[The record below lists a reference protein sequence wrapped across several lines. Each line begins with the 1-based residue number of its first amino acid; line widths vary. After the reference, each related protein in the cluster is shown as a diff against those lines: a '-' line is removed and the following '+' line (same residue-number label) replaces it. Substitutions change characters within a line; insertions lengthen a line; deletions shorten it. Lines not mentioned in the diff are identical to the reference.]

1 MKDGLA
7 RKGTFRSDYGYR
19 ASSGMAAAASNGNR
33 PIHCSLSSSPLPPPS
48 PLHPPPSASPSIS
61 SLPLLLPPFTPL
73 PHPPFPR
80 CQPPR
85 ASPDMAAARAEA
97 LLPRER
103 SECNLQGG
111 HEQHLHHHHHG
122 FGDKT
127 ITFWGSCVLNFNNI
141 TGPAVVVL
149 PLLYAQA
156 GWFLP
161 TAGLTL
167 MWLFSSFAATMMCE
181 AQQRIPG
188 NKGFARRF
196 EYCTLV
202 RHYFGDRWYALAQI
216 GFNAGLLASN
226 IASMIVTSQVLDSV
240 VYRLAGTSYGMDYG
254 QWPPAF
260 IESLATGGAGGN
272 VCAWGTTSSGDCN
285 RSVISLGFVLA
296 MAVCI
301 PFARLNLDDNMGFQ
315 FVLAMAVCIPFAR
328 LNLDDNM
335 GFQWLSMLAQL
346 LFSFEFAAQF
356 LSNLLPGSPNYCA
369 GNGPGRTPFLGLDI
383 SQVLGVCVFA
393 YSYVSTIPSWAN
405 EKKPGVNV
413 NRAIWLPASV
423 GCALNI
429 LLGLLGAWAYKL
441 VDDAGHPFKGT
452 DNMLNMLDGQA
463 DAATACGHPHVAPAT
478 EFSVYMWGF
487 FGYIPGIPILA
498 IMVRYNLQAS
508 GLFSDSAAFF
518 WAVVAPWLLTAFF
531 YQAQASGLF
540 SDSAAFFWAVV
551 APWLLTAF
559 FYQAQAS
566 GLFSESAALFWA
578 VVAPALVTHCLLL
591 PSSGLGSLIRLC
603 TNPDEAPTNPPL
615 PTIPPLHALPLHPS
629 APLRTSL
636 EFCNWVAIICQGFIN
651 LVVPTLLF
659 RAALITYPTPEE
671 LESRGYLLVSSS
683 PPSST
688 PLTTTPPASTPL
700 RSSSSAD
707 RSLVGL
713 IQNVIAALSP
723 KHSPSSSEGGAGVME
738 SDMEGAGAYKQMPDG
753 AGGEVGRG
761 GDVIVEGARVVVDS
775 ESDSGSVSDEGG
787 SETEPLT
794 AAAAAAAAAATAT
807 ATPATTTTAAN
818 TTTATANA
826 AAPAVAVEVDRNR
839 GTAGTTTQRQAASRT
854 TGADP
859 VALIGPGQKVVLEP
873 PVQAV
878 PTWLRVDPLVFASA
892 MTWTTGLLVA
902 VSIAI
907 TLLSP

>member
-1 MKDGLA
+1 MANMKDGLA
-7 RKGTFRSDYGYR
+7 RKGTFRSDYGY
-19 ASSGMAAAASNGNR
+19 
-33 PIHCSLSSSPLPPPS
+33 
-48 PLHPPPSASPSIS
+48 
-61 SLPLLLPPFTPL
+61 
-73 PHPPFPR
+73 
-80 CQPPR
+80 R

-285 RSVISLGFVLA
+285 RSVISLGFVLAMAVCIPFARLNLDDNMGFQFVLA

-559 FYQAQAS
+559 FYQAQ
-566 GLFSESAALFWA
+566 
-578 VVAPALVTHCLLL
+578 VLVQL
-591 PSSGLGSLIRLC
+591 
-603 TNPDEAPTNPPL
+603 
-615 PTIPPLHALPLHPS
+615 
-629 APLRTSL
+629 
-636 EFCNWVAIICQGFIN
+636 CNWVAIICQGFIN
-651 LVVPTLLF
+651 SDE
-659 RAALITYPTPEE
+659 AAT
-671 LESRGYLLVSSS
+671 S
-683 PPSST
+683 PQ
-688 PLTTTPPASTPL
+688 PLCIPL
-700 RSSSSAD
+700 HLSLSSSSAD

>member
-1 MKDGLA
+1 
-7 RKGTFRSDYGYR
+7 
-19 ASSGMAAAASNGNR
+19 MAAAASNGNR

-531 YQAQASGLF
+531 YQAQ
-540 SDSAAFFWAVV
+540 V
-551 APWLLTAF
+551 
-559 FYQAQAS
+559 
-566 GLFSESAALFWA
+566 
-578 VVAPALVTHCLLL
+578 LVQ
-591 PSSGLGSLIRLC
+591 
-603 TNPDEAPTNPPL
+603 
-615 PTIPPLHALPLHPS
+615 
-629 APLRTSL
+629 
-636 EFCNWVAIICQGFIN
+636 FCNWVAIICQGFIN

-775 ESDSGSVSDEGG
+775 ES
-787 SETEPLT
+787 
-794 AAAAAAAAAATAT
+794 
-807 ATPATTTTAAN
+807 
-818 TTTATANA
+818 
-826 AAPAVAVEVDRNR
+826 
-839 GTAGTTTQRQAASRT
+839 
-854 TGADP
+854 
-859 VALIGPGQKVVLEP
+859 QKVVLEP

>member
-1 MKDGLA
+1 
-7 RKGTFRSDYGYR
+7 
-19 ASSGMAAAASNGNR
+19 
-33 PIHCSLSSSPLPPPS
+33 
-48 PLHPPPSASPSIS
+48 
-61 SLPLLLPPFTPL
+61 
-73 PHPPFPR
+73 
-80 CQPPR
+80 

-216 GFNAGLLASN
+216 GFNTGLLASN

-296 MAVCI
+296 MT
-301 PFARLNLDDNMGFQ
+301 
-315 FVLAMAVCIPFAR
+315 VCIPFAR

-356 LSNLLPGSPNYCA
+356 LSNLLPGSPNYCP

-441 VDDAGHPFKGT
+441 VDDACHPFKGTNYMLTCSHAPLPPAPVSRAPMPPCLALYPAGLLGAWAYKLVDDAGHPFKGT

-463 DAATACGHPHVAPAT
+463 DAATACGHPHVACTCGASLATSQAGHTNPSLIPVHPSPPPSVSPATEFSVPQASSPTPSLHPPFLPPFPLLPLPHSYPPAPPPPSYAPAPPFSLPLSPPFSARFLFVLQVAPAT

-498 IMVRYNLQAS
+498 IMVRYNLQSS

-531 YQAQASGLF
+531 YQAQRHGYSLHSSTKPRCSCSCATGWPSFARDSSAS
-540 SDSAAFFWAVV
+540 SMH
-551 APWLLTAF
+551 PLTLA
-559 FYQAQAS
+559 
-566 GLFSESAALFWA
+566 
-578 VVAPALVTHCLLL
+578 H
-591 PSSGLGSLIRLC
+591 
-603 TNPDEAPTNPPL
+603 NPP
-615 PTIPPLHALPLHPS
+615 TPLHPS
-629 APLRTSL
+629 ASL
-636 EFCNWVAIICQGFIN
+636 QVLVQLCNWVLVQLCNWVAIICHGFINLIQAATNRYPPFLHCVHPSVLVQFCNWVAIICQGFIN

-688 PLTTTPPASTPL
+688 PLSTTPHTSTPL

-707 RSLVGL
+707 RSLAGL

-723 KHSPSSSEGGAGVME
+723 KHSPNSSEGGAGVME

-753 AGGEVGRG
+753 AAGEPEQVRLQ
-761 GDVIVEGARVVVDS
+761 I
-775 ESDSGSVSDEGG
+775 
-787 SETEPLT
+787 THT
-794 AAAAAAAAAATAT
+794 ASYMWF
-807 ATPATTTTAAN
+807 
-818 TTTATANA
+818 
-826 AAPAVAVEVDRNR
+826 E
-839 GTAGTTTQRQAASRT
+839 
-854 TGADP
+854 
-859 VALIGPGQKVVLEP
+859 
-873 PVQAV
+873 
-878 PTWLRVDPLVFASA
+878 
-892 MTWTTGLLVA
+892 
-902 VSIAI
+902 
-907 TLLSP
+907 

>member
-1 MKDGLA
+1 MGIGQFIA
-7 RKGTFRSDYGYR
+7 
-19 ASSGMAAAASNGNR
+19 
-33 PIHCSLSSSPLPPPS
+33 PS
-48 PLHPPPSASPSIS
+48 PP
-61 SLPLLLPPFTPL
+61 PLLLPPLRSTPL
-73 PHPPFPR
+73 LPLPPPFPPFPSFFPPSLRFPIRPSPVANLPELPPTWRQRAQRR
-80 CQPPR
+80 CCR
-85 ASPDMAAARAEA
+85 ASGASVTCRAGTSSTCTTTTTA
-97 LLPRER
+97 SATKPSR
-103 SECNLQGG
+103 SGG
-111 HEQHLHHHHHG
+111 E
-122 FGDKT
+122 
-127 ITFWGSCVLNFNNI
+127 WM
-141 TGPAVVVL
+141 
-149 PLLYAQA
+149 
-156 GWFLP
+156 GW
-161 TAGLTL
+161 
-167 MWLFSSFAATMMCE
+167 

-285 RSVISLGFVLA
+285 RSVISLG
-296 MAVCI
+296 
-301 PFARLNLDDNMGFQ
+301 

-531 YQAQASGLF
+531 YQAQ
-540 SDSAAFFWAVV
+540 V
-551 APWLLTAF
+551 
-559 FYQAQAS
+559 
-566 GLFSESAALFWA
+566 
-578 VVAPALVTHCLLL
+578 LVQ
-591 PSSGLGSLIRLC
+591 
-603 TNPDEAPTNPPL
+603 
-615 PTIPPLHALPLHPS
+615 
-629 APLRTSL
+629 
-636 EFCNWVAIICQGFIN
+636 FCNWVAIICQGFIN

-688 PLTTTPPASTPL
+688 PLSTTPPASTPL
-700 RSSSSAD
+700 RTSSSAD

-723 KHSPSSSEGGAGVME
+723 KHSPSSSQGGAGVME
-738 SDMEGAGAYKQMPDG
+738 SDMEGAGAYKQMPDS
-753 AGGEVGRG
+753 AGGEVGRE

-775 ESDSGSVSDEGG
+775 ESDSGSRDDVDNRATG
-787 SETEPLT
+787 SCQHRHHPPLSVT
-794 AAAAAAAAAATAT
+794 LLPRA
-807 ATPATTTTAAN
+807 
-818 TTTATANA
+818 
-826 AAPAVAVEVDRNR
+826 
-839 GTAGTTTQRQAASRT
+839 
-854 TGADP
+854 
-859 VALIGPGQKVVLEP
+859 LEP
-873 PVQAV
+873 VE
-878 PTWLRVDPLVFASA
+878 LVD
-892 MTWTTGLLVA
+892 
-902 VSIAI
+902 
-907 TLLSP
+907 

>member
-1 MKDGLA
+1 
-7 RKGTFRSDYGYR
+7 
-19 ASSGMAAAASNGNR
+19 MAAAASNGNR

-315 FVLAMAVCIPFAR
+315 
-328 LNLDDNM
+328 
-335 GFQWLSMLAQL
+335 WLSMLAQL

-531 YQAQASGLF
+531 YQAQRA
-540 SDSAAFFWAVV
+540 
-551 APWLLTAF
+551 TAHNL
-559 FYQAQAS
+559 QAS
-566 GLFSESAALFWA
+566 GLFSESAAFFWA

-591 PSSGLGSLIRLC
+591 PSSGLGSLLRLC

-636 EFCNWVAIICQGFIN
+636 QFCNWVAIICQGFINLVVLTLLFRAALITSPTPEELESRGYLLIQAAINVQFCNWVAIICQGFIN

-688 PLTTTPPASTPL
+688 PLSTTPPASTPL
-700 RSSSSAD
+700 RTSSSAD

-723 KHSPSSSEGGAGVME
+723 KHSPSSSEGGGGVME

-775 ESDSGSVSDEGG
+775 ESDSGSVSEEGG

-794 AAAAAAAAAATAT
+794 TA
-807 ATPATTTTAAN
+807 AAN

-839 GTAGTTTQRQAASRT
+839 GTAGPTTQRQAASRT